1 MSKTLIGI
9 GVGAMVGIVATLSG
23 VALAQPTTHHIAQS
37 QVYSYSD
44 N

>member
-1 MSKTLIGI
+1 MSKTLIGMGI
-9 GVGAMVGIVATLSG
+9 GAVVAVVATLSG
-23 VALAQPTTHHIAQS
+23 VALAQPASHHVSQS

>member
-9 GVGAMVGIVATLSG
+9 GVGTVLAVVATLSG
-23 VALAQPTTHHIAQS
+23 VALAKPANHNVPQTH
-37 QVYSYSD
+37 VYSYSD

>member
-1 MSKTLIGI
+1 MSNTLISI
-9 GVGAMVGIVATLSG
+9 GVGAVVAVVATLGG
-23 VALAQPTTHHIAQS
+23 VALAKPSTHHVSQS